1 MKRVISLIT
10 VLLIFFLG
18 LNSSNI
24 QVKAEEI
31 PPLVIQYLCPISQQ
45 EPFKW
50 VQTYIVFSQEKT
62 DSSKVAKVFELKESD
77 IAYVP
82 PEGPPELAKA
92 EELKTI
98 FSAYENENKILPQV
112 WKITVPVNGTL
123 LPGNS
128 RFYGPY
134 SGYIYLA
141 ISLSWAP
148 ADQVVQVGYSY
159 TDGSGGGWWNLF
171 GGSGTA
177 GFNLDWTKS
186 FNVYIWNPS
195 PPNTKTI
202 NFNGTITLFFQ

>member
-1 MKRVISLIT
+1 MKRVTGLIA

-18 LNSSNI
+18 LNGSRI

-31 PPLVIQYLCPISQQ
+31 PPLEIQYMCPISQQ
-45 EPFKW
+45 NLLQW
-50 VQTYIVFSQEKT
+50 VHTSFTLSPEKT
-62 DSSKVAKVFELKESD
+62 GSSKVIKVFDLNESD
-77 IAYVP
+77 IDYIPA
-82 PEGPPELAKA
+82 EGPPELAKA

-98 FSAYENENKILPQV
+98 FTAYGFESRVIPQV
-112 WKITVPVNGTL
+112 WKITVPVSGTL

-141 ISLSWAP
+141 VSLNWTP
-148 ADQVVQVGYSY
+148 VDQVVQVGFSY

-186 FNVYIWNPS
+186 FYVYIWSPS
-195 PPNTKTI
+195 PPNTKTV
-202 NFNGTITLFFQ
+202 NFNGTLTLFFQ